1 MTVTNIIIRKE
12 CVFHCTPSIFKIQ
25 NKSKGKEKDGLHQ
38 NGVITDIMNNVNL
51 QNKRV
56 LVLIMQPEINQL
68 V

>member
-12 CVFHCTPSIFKIQ
+12 CVFHCTPSQ
-25 NKSKGKEKDGLHQ
+25 KDGLHQ